1 MVLELG
7 THIYPTGAAA
17 RITVDYDD
25 VREFQYVIPHSS
37 LSELSKIYSHTT
49 YSFKPNY
56 SPAQIHIPYVPQ
68 PEQEDIIRYHT
79 PIPDPSI
86 GIDEFW
92 GIQNSSD
99 DEMKPQDAHWILHP
113 SFNNHCLHVTI
124 DHPQYGTT
132 GKWIDIRN
140 GILSFQKQVH
150 QNFEILDKEHI
161 QKPKISPRHT
171 SKSILAII
179 DGEHHGQF
187 VRCIGKGKRE
197 GDLLVAFSENAGE
210 SSEVLN
216 PTVFSV
222 ASTQVVEVRTKNN
235 RLGSRLIVDLCKKI
249 KEK

>member
-1 MVLELG
+1 MSVPWAGVHVRIIRGEYKSYQGYVYDVRPDDKSISGLKMVLELG

-25 VREFQYVIPHSS
+25 VREFQHWRPLEEICS
-37 LSELSKIYSHTT
+37 LESQHIQHLA

-68 PEQEDIIRYHT
+68 PEQEDIVRYHT

-140 GILSFQKQVH
+140 
-150 QNFEILDKEHI
+150 DKEHI

-179 DGEHHGQF
+179 DGEHHGRF

-197 GDLLVAFSENAGE
+197 VVESMELFDLRVVLVLVAHWTASRFVIMNSE
-210 SSEVLN
+210 
-216 PTVFSV
+216 
-222 ASTQVVEVRTKNN
+222 
-235 RLGSRLIVDLCKKI
+235 
-249 KEK
+249 